1 MIFFTSFVQEFVAD
15 PIDGVTLLLELLRT
29 IQSND
34 TSQNTKAASAQ
45 HRRSLLDENS
55 CLQCL
60 RYSLRC
66 PETTRRLAMA
76 STGLFCLTVCIMS
89 SVSKS
94 RIIALEVPIIFS
106 IHIFKFLCEVFQIFL
121 IFYNPYFASSC

>member
-1 MIFFTSFVQEFVAD
+1 MVTNDVFSDNFSYYSFVQEFVAD

-29 IQSND
+29 VQANDSNQH
-34 TSQNTKAASAQ
+34 SKAASAL

-60 RYSLRC
+60 RCSLRC

-76 STGLFCLTVCIMS
+76 STGLFSLTVCIMS

-94 RIIALEVPIIFS
+94 RIIALEVSFFS
-106 IHIFKFLCEVFQIFL
+106 PLK
-121 IFYNPYFASSC
+121 